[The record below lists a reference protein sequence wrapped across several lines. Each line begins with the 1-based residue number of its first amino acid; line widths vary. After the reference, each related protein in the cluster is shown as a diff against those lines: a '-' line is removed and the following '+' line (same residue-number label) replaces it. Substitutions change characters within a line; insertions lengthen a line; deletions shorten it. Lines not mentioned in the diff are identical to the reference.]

1 MAVADREVNSAAT
14 ANDDFFMFTFLELS
28 KRLKKRMGKAFQ
40 PIAETFYR
48 VSYLFEK

>member
-1 MAVADREVNSAAT
+1 VVDREVNNAAT

-28 KRLKKRMGKAFQ
+28 KRLKKRMSEASQ
-40 PIAETFYR
+40 QLAETFYR